1 MKNLKKKKT
10 VLVLLLAA
18 VMLFSS
24 MSSSFAADNTIS
36 STYFVNQDFSQLA
49 SLSKSIPGTRSSS
62 PAIRDPIRQII
73 WMTRTSDGKPPSR
86 LR

>member
-24 MSSSFAADNTIS
+24 MSSSLAADNTIS

-49 SLSKSIPGTRSSS
+49 SLSKINTCYQVLQPSDTRSY
-62 PAIRDPIRQII
+62 PTNYLDDQNFG
-73 WMTRTSDGKPPSR
+73 WKTPSR